1 MLTSILRHKNWD
13 KQIARKHSLKYFGEE
28 IMKSFNYILIL
39 KIIYKFSI
47 LTWLENGWEII
58 NAFPFIS
65 SKTAKTNA
73 NIINIILCIILK
85 GLKALGHLQNFEVNK
100 LITFIENGVSRIVH
114 VIATPTICSRS
125 LSLRSKRIE
134 FAKSLKSW

>member
-1 MLTSILRHKNWD
+1 MDEKLSML
-13 KQIARKHSLKYFGEE
+13 
-28 IMKSFNYILIL
+28 
-39 KIIYKFSI
+39 
-47 LTWLENGWEII
+47 
-58 NAFPFIS
+58 FPFIS

-73 NIINIILCIILK
+73 NIINIIFCIILK

-134 FAKSLKSW
+134 FAKSLKS